1 MPSPFPG
8 MNPYLEHPALWSSFH
23 FRLVS
28 AVLSRLD
35 QVLPSHYYTE
45 IKTQTY
51 QVLEGSEEDEEGQ
64 WVRNHPAAN
73 PAHLPRS
80 HDESNGM
87 VVMPPLQS
95 PQSVVLPMMLT
106 LKERYLE
113 IRELGSEAVITVV
126 KILTPRNKRQGRG
139 RMVYER
145 HRDRILAGSSHLVE
159 IDLLRRELPM
169 PMLGAIGSMD
179 YRILVS
185 RAERRPKAD
194 LYAFNLSD
202 SFPSFPLPLKPADAD
217 LPLELQSMLEDVFA
231 LLRRYRKGRARY
243 AQRIDYQQ
251 PVPLPL
257 LTATQQAWVDELLIP
272 IRGGYGTTR

>member
-51 QVLEGSEEDEEGQ
+51 QVLEGSEEDEEPQ

-80 HDESNGM
+80 HDDESNGM
-87 VVMPPLQS
+87 VVMPPIQS

-145 HRDRILAGSSHLVE
+145 HRDRILAGPSHLVE

-169 PMLGAIGSMD
+169 PMLGAIGAMD

-185 RAERRPKAD
+185 RAERRPQAD
-194 LYAFNLSD
+194 LYGFNLSD
-202 SFPSFPLPLKPADAD
+202 SIPSFPLSLKPEDAD
-217 LPLELQSMLEDVFA
+217 LSLELQLILEDVFD
-231 LLRRYRKGRARY
+231 RARY

>member
-8 MNPYLEHPALWSSFH
+8 MNPYLEHPAFWSSFH
-23 FRLVS
+23 FRLVN
-28 AVLSRLD
+28 AVLSSLD
-35 QVLPSHYYTE
+35 KALPSHYYTE

-51 QVLEGSEEDEEGQ
+51 QVLEGSAEDEEGQ
-64 WVRNHPAAN
+64 WVRNHPAAS
-73 PAHLPRS
+73 PAYVPRS
-80 HDESNGM
+80 LDEESDGIA
-87 VVMPPLQS
+87 VMPPLQS

-113 IRELGSEAVITVV
+113 IRELSSEAVITVV

-139 RMVYER
+139 RMAYQR
-145 HRDRILAGSSHLVE
+145 QRDRILTGSSHLVE
-159 IDLLRRELPM
+159 IDLLRRELPL

-194 LYAFNLSD
+194 LYGFDLSD
-202 SFPSFPLPLKPADAD
+202 SIPSFPVPLKPEGTD
-217 LPLELQSMLEDVFA
+217 LSLELQLILDDVFE
-231 LLRRYRKGRARY
+231 RARY
-243 AQRIDYQQ
+243 TQRIDYQH